1 VRRIILMVG
10 LALLMAT
17 FVVVSA
23 LPAIAAPPDV
33 DYSCVDENGNV
44 LFHVGAGEVPRRDER
59 LFLERACRD
68 RGGVDVILTVARDP
82 DNRNPGKPDDT
93 PPCCAGRP

>member
-1 VRRIILMVG
+1 MVG
-10 LALLMAT
+10 LALLMAS

-44 LFHVGAGEVPRRDER
+44 LFHVGAGEVPRKDER
-59 LFLERACRD
+59 LFLERLCREEY
-68 RGGVDVILTVARDP
+68 GGDDIILTVASVP
-82 DNRNPGKPDDT
+82 DNRNPGKPEET
-93 PPCCAGRP
+93 PPCCAGNPNR